1 MQVSRC
7 SPTRRRAN
15 PRPGEPVGATLQLR
29 RSLLGRSVSRASL
42 APSRE
47 PPAPSKFASRNH
59 RRAESDDEVT
69 VAGVTGVW

>member
-1 MQVSRC
+1 MLADASTCQ
-7 SPTRRRAN
+7 PA
-15 PRPGEPVGATLQLR
+15 PRGAGWRHTAAEALV
-29 RSLLGRSVSRASL
+29 LGRSVSRASL